1 MNMRKAAYCL
11 VSALTA
17 LLFVQGEA
25 FGIPYSIIPNGS
37 IKMQYSRN
45 WSDRWENANESI
57 RQGYTL
63 GAVGFVLNERLMK
76 YRIDTTTSVTDS
88 DYAGMPYTL
97 DLRIRLLELGINA
110 PWRIARFPHPV
121 SLYYSRY
128 ASYDNAVNSYGL
140 NIQWNLPHYIHFFKD
155 GKFVTLSRERGGI
168 LTGPADADVGRDSEW
183 GAIES
188 GYGDQVGRVDVEDE
202 GWGEDEKALEDEW
215 PEEAGAVGWGNGP
228 GIWEPKA
235 AVKDAGK
242 SRAAPSGRKTAA
254 KPSDAPPLFTIPFP
268 SMMLDAW
275 RNEFLD
281 SRGTTINNSAAFS
294 FDMTDNRYTF
304 SSQMRF
310 SDMSDAN
317 GVRAKGHVF
326 EFSHRYRG
334 PEFVLGPLSR
344 GWDIVNSFSYN
355 ESESSAGNPVTNSS
369 YLLTH
374 LWQRSDSRAESR
386 MSVTSNLSYS
396 ESSTSQIYSLGS
408 VASFQ
413 HRLSHG
419 LTNSFTLSGNYT
431 SQLNQNESGQG
442 SGEQVSVERN
452 ERIDSSSAA
461 VSDSVRVDLLRAA
474 TCTVGGGV
482 RTFTATT
489 SKSGGLEKSA
499 SMSLFLKSRTPLLVT
514 GLIYDTEYENGSGSR
529 MTNINAI
536 MSGFELLDTW
546 FSSLLGY
553 ASNKVDNVD
562 ATSYSDEVV
571 QYILGFRKGVA
582 RGVSVSGSGRIE
594 SRSVLKDGTTIRTN
608 RRVGTV
614 NLDMSDKFLI
624 SRYVAVSLN
633 YQYTDTPE
641 EGVKGVINISP
652 TFRRYFKMFSMRA
665 DYDYSTIL
673 QGRKT
678 GSSSHA
684 FRLMVSRPFGYI
696 PRRWL

>member
-1 MNMRKAAYCL
+1 MNMRKAVYYLA
-11 VSALTA
+11 SALTA
-17 LLFVQGEA
+17 LLFIRGQA

-45 WSDRWENANESI
+45 WSNRWENANESI
-57 RQGYTL
+57 GQGYTL
-63 GAVGFVLNERLMK
+63 GAVGFVLNERIMK

-97 DLRIRLLELGINA
+97 ELRIRLLELGMNA
-110 PWRIARFPHPV
+110 PWTIARFPHPV

-140 NIQWNLPHYIHFFKD
+140 NIQWNLPQYIHFFKD
-155 GKFVTLSRERGGI
+155 GKFVTLSRTRGGI
-168 LTGPADADVGRDSEW
+168 VTAPAGADAGRDSEW
-183 GAIES
+183 GVIES
-188 GYGDQVGRVDVEDE
+188 GYGDQIGKVDVEDE

-228 GIWEPKA
+228 GIWDPKTV
-235 AVKDAGK
+235 VKDSGK
-242 SRAAPSGRKTAA
+242 IRAPSGRKTAV

-268 SMMLDAW
+268 SMVLDAW

-281 SRGTTINNSAAFS
+281 SRGTTINNSAAFG
-294 FDMTDNRYTF
+294 FDMSDNRYVF

-317 GVRAKGHVF
+317 GVTARGRAF

-334 PEFVLGPLSR
+334 TEFVLGPLSR
-344 GWDIVNSFSYN
+344 GWDIVNSFAYN
-355 ESESSAGNPVTNSS
+355 KSESSAGKPVTNSS

-374 LWQRSDSRAESR
+374 SWQRSDSRADSR

-396 ESSTSQIYSLGS
+396 ESSSSQIYSLGS
-408 VASFQ
+408 VASLQ

-431 SQLNQNESGQG
+431 SQLNRNESGQG

-452 ERIDSSSAA
+452 ERLDSNSAA
-461 VSDSVRVDLLRAA
+461 VSDSVRVDLLRVA
-474 TCTVGGGV
+474 TFTAGGGA
-482 RTFTATT
+482 RTFTSTT
-489 SKSGGLEKSA
+489 SKSGGLEKNA
-499 SMSLFLKSRTPLLVT
+499 SMSLYLKSRTPILVT
-514 GLIYDTEYENGSGSR
+514 GLLYDTEYENGSGSR
-529 MTNINAI
+529 LANINAV
-536 MSGFELLDTW
+536 MSGLELFDTW
-546 FSSLLGY
+546 FGSSIGY
-553 ASNKVDNVD
+553 SSNKVDNVD
-562 ATSYSDEVV
+562 ATGYSDEVV
-571 QYILGFRKGVA
+571 QYMLGFRKGVA
-582 RGVSVSGSGRIE
+582 RGVSVSGTGRIE
-594 SRSVLKDGTTIRTN
+594 SRSVLKDGTEIRTS

-624 SRYVAVSLN
+624 SRYVVVSLK

-641 EGVKGVINISP
+641 DRVKGVIDISP
-652 TFRRYFKMFSMRA
+652 TFRRYFKMFSVGA
-665 DYDYSTIL
+665 DYDYSTVL
-673 QGRKT
+673 QGRKA

-684 FRLMVSRPFGYI
+684 FRLIVSRPFGYI